1 MTITRTTA
9 LASRHKDLGS
19 ELEEWN
25 NMGMPWTYKQDVNL
39 EHQAIRNKAC
49 LIDVSG
55 LKKVR
60 ISGPDALQVCDHVC
74 TRDLGLIY
82 PGKSAYALVLDDNGG
97 ITDDCIM
104 FHIMPDCWMMVHG
117 GGTAMEQLGKSA
129 EGKDVQIMFDDELHN
144 LSLQGP
150 AAVEFLDQH
159 TPFDMKTLK
168 YFHHAQTT
176 LFGQGCMIS
185 RTGYSGERGY
195 EIFARADD
203 IVPIWDSI
211 LEQGKD
217 SGIIPG
223 TITCLDM
230 VRVEAGLFFYPY
242 DMNEN
247 DTPWGIG
254 LGFCVSK
261 KKQEDYRGKAACMAA
276 MGKETTTTVGVM
288 IDGDTAAEF
297 EADVMV
303 DGSKIG
309 HVTGACYSTVMEAS
323 ICMARVDKQYSEAGQ
338 KLEIKSENGA
348 LTGTVASMPLF
359 DPEKT
364 KRTAD

>member
-1 MTITRTTA
+1 MTITRNTI
-9 LASRHKDLGS
+9 LASRHKELGS

-25 NMGMPWTYKQDVNL
+25 NMGMPWTYDQDVNL

-49 LIDVSG
+49 LFDLSG

-60 ISGPDALQVCDHVC
+60 VSGPDALQVLDHVC
-74 TRDLGLIY
+74 TRDLTLIY
-82 PGKSAYALVLDDNGG
+82 PGKSVYALLLDENGG

-104 FHIMPDCWMMVHG
+104 FHIMPNCWMMVHG

-129 EGKDVQIMFDDELHN
+129 ENKAVQISFDDDLHN

-159 TPFDMKTLK
+159 TPYDMNSLK
-168 YFHHAQTT
+168 YFHHTQTT
-176 LFGQGCMIS
+176 LFGHGCMIS

-195 EIFARADD
+195 EIFAKADD
-203 IVPIWDSI
+203 IVPLWDSI
-211 LEQGKD
+211 REQGK
-217 SGIIPG
+217 SVGIIPG
-223 TITCLDM
+223 SVTCIDM

-242 DMNEN
+242 DMSEN
-247 DTPWGIG
+247 DTPWEVG

-261 KKQEDYRGKAACMAA
+261 KKQGDYRGKSACMSA

-297 EADVMV
+297 EADVTV
-303 DGSKIG
+303 DGNKIG

-323 ICMARVDKQYSEAGQ
+323 ICMARVDKKYAETGQ
-338 KLEIKSENGA
+338 KLAIKSGDED
-348 LTGTVASMPLF
+348 LIGTVATMPLF
-359 DPEKT
+359 DPDKM
-364 KRTAD
+364 KRSAV